1 MNKNI
6 KKLDLQTLLAPA
18 VLIVVFIIFCVL
30 SANFR
35 TMSNFMSILL
45 TASVSGVLAIGMTY
59 CVIGGGMDISVGT
72 TMRFC
77 NGNDSYIHLQNES
90 SYYVRNY
97 TGNFVRI
104 LCRIN

>member
-72 TMRFC
+72 TMSFAMV
-77 NGNDSYIHLQNES
+77 DSYIHFAKES
-90 SYYVRNY
+90 SYYIRNY